1 MRIWPYRD
9 AKVLPECLVPNTL
22 KDAWDLHVGLEELV
36 DAGGAS
42 ESFEQGQSGNH
53 VKTPMQ
59 ELMVL

>member
-1 MRIWPYRD
+1 M
-9 AKVLPECLVPNTL
+9 LPECLVPNTL